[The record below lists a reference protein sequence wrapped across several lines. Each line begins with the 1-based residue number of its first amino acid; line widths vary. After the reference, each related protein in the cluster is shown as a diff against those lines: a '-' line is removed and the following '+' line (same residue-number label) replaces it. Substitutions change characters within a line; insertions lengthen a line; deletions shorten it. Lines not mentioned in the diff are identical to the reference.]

1 MRGWKNRKCEA
12 RLGIIVLTV
21 AMSASA
27 CMDSGPLQESMKK
40 EEGGAYSHGTALTAS
55 DLAYRRDKVKLVWVG
70 YNMLSGGKKDAILAR
85 WHDKYPN
92 IEVVYKDFPAEPPSY
107 SQALNG
113 AFSSNETMDVLLLSH
128 EEVLPRA
135 QNGQLHELD
144 SMALQANDSIDAI
157 FGGKLRSIQLGG
169 YNYQLPYTLNVEM
182 LYYNKDLFDSKGV
195 PYPDEHTTF
204 EELVSMAKRLQEGT
218 GSDKVWGYIGK
229 NPLQP
234 ALNAGWSW
242 MKDVLS
248 PSIADARVRK
258 SLELHKEL
266 FDSGASPSY
275 LQLRLDKLKASV
287 IFAEGKAA
295 MMVENWWPQV
305 FWSMQKYNSGTLE
318 PDEPGFRYDI
328 TFLPRYD
335 ETSTPK
341 RQEVLPGWGY
351 SVNARTKHP
360 LEAYMFAKFLST
372 EIPDLNGHI
381 PADKTADMSLY
392 NQIFNTFI
400 DKNNVTHTGLYPESY
415 LRKLKRVMEETVP
428 IEREAPPDKTSAQLL
443 TDMKEAFN
451 RETDRYF
458 AGRITV
464 DELMERVQAYADK
477 EAANAGA
484 PEETTAIT
492 KNDKVW

>member
-1 MRGWKNRKCEA
+1 MSWYDRIRGMRMA
-12 RLGIIVLTV
+12 TMLTILV
-21 AMSASA
+21 MSASA
-27 CMDSGPLQESMKK
+27 CTDRAPLQENKRQVS
-40 EEGGAYSHGTALTAS
+40 GASSSHGMPLTAS
-55 DLAYRRDKVKLVWVG
+55 DLAYSRDKVKLVWVG

-85 WHDKYPN
+85 WYGKYPN

-195 PYPDEHTTF
+195 PYPDEYTTF
-204 EELVSMAKRLQEGT
+204 EELVSMAKRLQGGA
-218 GSDKVWGYIGK
+218 GSGKVWGYIGK

-234 ALNAGWSW
+234 AFNAGWSW
-242 MKDVLS
+242 MEAVRSTSFADV
-248 PSIADARVRK
+248 RVRK

-287 IFAEGKAA
+287 LFAEGKAA
-295 MMVENWWPQV
+295 MMVDNWWPPV
-305 FWSMQKYNSGTLE
+305 FWSMQKYNNSTLE
-318 PDEPGFRYDI
+318 PDAPGFRYDI

-335 ETSTPK
+335 GTSTLK

-351 SVNARTKHP
+351 AVNARTKHP
-360 LEAYMFAKFLST
+360 LEAYMFAKFLTT
-372 EIPDLNGHI
+372 EIPDLIGYV
-381 PADKTADMSLY
+381 PADKTADMPLY

-400 DKNNVTHTGLYPESY
+400 DKNNVKHTELYPEAF
-415 LRKLKRVMEETVP
+415 LRKLKDVMEETVP
-428 IEREAPPDKTSAQLL
+428 LEAGAPPDKTGAQLL
-443 TDMKEAFN
+443 TAMKEVFN
-451 RETDRYF
+451 READRYF
-458 AGRITV
+458 SGMITV
-464 DELMERVQAYADK
+464 EELLELVQSFAER
-477 EAANAGA
+477 EAASAGA
-484 PEETTAIT
+484 APE
-492 KNDKVW
+492 